1 MNPELRDALSYGVV
15 AYAGLVGLYVVLVA
29 ASSVLAGEL
38 TRSQWPT
45 ATYLL
50 AGACVLFVAAWT
62 GANGLSA
69 STAVGVGLAPVA
81 AVLTAGAVAV
91 SVDQLGDPIHPGF
104 LAFFLAGTFV
114 LGQVVALVG
123 YGLGSVLASA

>member
-15 AYAGLVGLYVVLVA
+15 AYAGLIGLYVVLVA

-50 AGACVLFVAAWT
+50 AGACVLVVAAWT

-81 AVLTAGAVAV
+81 AVLTAGLVGVAI
-91 SVDQLGDPIHPGF
+91 DQLGDPIHPGF
-104 LAFFLAGTFV
+104 LVFFLAGTFV

-123 YGLGSVLASA
+123 YGLGSVFASV

>member
-15 AYAGLVGLYVVLVA
+15 AYAGLIGLYVVSVA

-50 AGACVLFVAAWT
+50 AGAVVLVVAAWT

-81 AVLTAGAVAV
+81 AALTAGLVAV
-91 SVDQLGDPIHPGF
+91 TVDPLGDPIHPGF

-123 YGLGSVLASA
+123 YGLGSVFASV

>member
-1 MNPELRDALSYGVV
+1 MNPALRDALSYGAV
-15 AYAGLVGLYVVLVA
+15 AYAGLILLYVALVA

-50 AGACVLFVAAWT
+50 AGACVLVVAAWT
-62 GANGLSA
+62 GANGLST

-81 AVLTAGAVAV
+81 AVSTVGLVAVA
-91 SVDQLGDPIHPGF
+91 VDQLGDPIHPGF
-104 LAFFLAGTFV
+104 LAFFLAGTLV

-123 YGLGSVLASA
+123 YGLGTVLARL

>member
-1 MNPELRDALSYGVV
+1 MNPELRDTLLYGVV

-29 ASSVLAGEL
+29 ASSALAGEL

-50 AGACVLFVAAWT
+50 AGACVLVVAAWT

-81 AVLTAGAVAV
+81 AVLTAGVVAV

-123 YGLGSVLASA
+123 YGLGSVLASV